1 MSIETTSPAR
11 DNVEVTRNEPA
22 GGQGLHGQVLESLG
36 VAICGGTLA
45 VGTIF
50 TAEEIEERYGVS
62 RTLVREAVRVLGSLG
77 LVAARRRIGV
87 QVLPASEWS
96 MYTPQVIRWRLESSE
111 RMEQLR
117 ALIELRLAIEPEAAR
132 LAAERSSPS
141 QASELMGL
149 AGKLWESGHADDV
162 DTFLRNDIKF
172 HSLVLSS
179 SGNLMFG
186 KLDSLVGETLVGR
199 TSFGLVPD
207 QPHADALQLHMDVAN
222 HIQRGEGELA
232 REAMRKVMLRTVEEM
247 EAAERGELTA
257 AVETTGL

>member
-1 MSIETTSPAR
+1 MDA
-11 DNVEVTRNEPA
+11 TRSAPDS
-22 GGQGLHGQVLESLG
+22 GRGLHGQVLESLG
-36 VAICGGTLA
+36 VAICDGSLA
-45 VGTIF
+45 EGTIF
-50 TAEEIEERYGVS
+50 TVEEIEERYGVS
-62 RTLVREAVRVLGSLG
+62 RTLVREAVRVLGAMG
-77 LVAARRRIGV
+77 LVAARRRVGV

-96 MYTPQVIRWRLESSE
+96 MYAPQVIRWRLESSE

-132 LAAERSSPS
+132 LAAERSTPS

-149 AGKLWESGHADDV
+149 AGKLWEAGHADDV
-162 DTFLRNDIKF
+162 NAFLKHDIKF

-207 QPHADALQLHMDVAN
+207 QPHADALQLHMDVAS

-247 EAAERGELTA
+247 EAAERGELKTDDPA
-257 AVETTGL
+257 AL